1 MYTSDIHPGT
11 IIERNIG
18 RRFVYQVMKVDKQCT
33 CPDPMDWY
41 EGRKQ
46 KPTRSHYHLTL
57 KQLYPIEQGMNIQAW
72 IGWVEL
78 RDEEWRSIFDRF
90 QNKIEFK
97 ILEQPKEVQLSLFG

>member
-18 RRFVYQVMKVDKQCT
+18 RRFVYQEMQVDKHST
-33 CPDPMDWY
+33 CSEPIDWY
-41 EGRKQ
+41 EGREH
-46 KPTRSHYHLTL
+46 KPTRSHCHLTL

-78 RDEEWRSIFDRF
+78 REDEWRSIFDRF
-90 QNKIEFK
+90 QNEIEFK
-97 ILEQPKEVQLSLFG
+97 IREQP